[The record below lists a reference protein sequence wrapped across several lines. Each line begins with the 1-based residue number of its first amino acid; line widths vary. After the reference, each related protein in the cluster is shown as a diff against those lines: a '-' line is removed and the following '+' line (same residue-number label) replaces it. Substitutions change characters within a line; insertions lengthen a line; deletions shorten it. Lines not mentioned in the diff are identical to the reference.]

1 MKCYTFLDGEL
12 TEGIALIEH
21 EEFGP
26 SVYLGGI
33 GRGNVRTHLSLDKKF
48 PPAIDGN
55 IVRTSGWK
63 AITFMPDE
71 RHRQARRFHVL
82 STTNQD
88 RPGAILLVRGC
99 ARYGAGNWAT
109 VLGSGWHRRG
119 HKVYDDVVMAIDDE
133 GDCFAVTHSGTV
145 VSFRCEGENLIAKEK
160 TDERRVQRR
169 DGTPAAAETE
179 EAGHIAEEGREAADH
194 DHDGAG
200 LARG

>member
-1 MKCYTFLDGEL
+1 MRCYTFLDGQL
-12 TEGIALIEH
+12 TDGIAIISH

-48 PPAIDGN
+48 PPEVQSYVIY
-55 IVRTSGWK
+55 TSGWK

-71 RHRQARRFHVL
+71 RHRQPRRFHVL

-119 HKVYDDVVMAIDDE
+119 HKVYDDVVFAIDDE

-145 VSFRCEGENLIAKEK
+145 ISFRCEGENLIAREK
-160 TDERRVQRR
+160 TDERVRR
-169 DGTPAAAETE
+169 GNAGTPAAAEE
-179 EAGHIAEEGREAADH
+179 EAGRRPEEGREAADN
-194 DHDGAG
+194 DDRPGV
-200 LARG
+200 ARG

>member
-1 MKCYTFLDGEL
+1 MRCYTFLDGKL
-12 TEGIALIEH
+12 TEGIALISH

-48 PPAIDGN
+48 PPALDGS
-55 IVRTSGWK
+55 IVRVSGWK

-119 HKVYDDVVMAIDDE
+119 YKVYDDVVMAIDDE
-133 GDCFAVTHSGTV
+133 GDCYAVTHNGPV
-145 VSFRCEGENLIAKEK
+145 VLFACEGENLIAREK
-160 TDERRVQRR
+160 TDERVRR
-169 DGTPAAAETE
+169 GNAGTPAAAEE
-179 EAGHIAEEGREAADH
+179 EAGRLAEEGEAADH
-194 DHDGAG
+194 DHDRARV
-200 LARG
+200 ARG

>member
-1 MKCYTFLDGEL
+1 MRCYTFLDGQL

-21 EEFGP
+21 EEFGR
-26 SVYLGGI
+26 SIYLGGL

-48 PPAIDGN
+48 PPE
-55 IVRTSGWK
+55 VQSYVVYTSGWK

-71 RHRQARRFHVL
+71 RHRQPRRFHVL

-99 ARYGAGNWAT
+99 ARYGVGNWAT

-119 HKVYDDVVMAIDDE
+119 HKVYDDVVFAIDDE

-145 VSFRCEGENLIAKEK
+145 VSFRCYGDTLVAKEK
-160 TDERRVQRR
+160 ENERVRR
-169 DGTPAAAETE
+169 GNAGTSAAAEAE
-179 EAGHIAEEGREAADH
+179 EEGRRTEENEAAYDH
-194 DHDGAG
+194 DRAG
-200 LARG
+200 VSRG